1 MGKSKSKQSL
11 TAKPK
16 SNIIS
21 LKIPFFEI
29 LLISDMRP
37 RSWTSKVWSL
47 KKKAPAMAMADM
59 PDEDGGPTLRIVR
72 ISVGNKRIVAWEY
85 TGRVNEEMS
94 LLLQATELEY
104 LSKKKIKLEDALAE
118 IQLGRYDL
126 ALIDGVEVDRVELE
140 RAKSMIVATLRSKRL
155 KRIARFQA
163 KKKLQE
169 DALLILKDET
179 RSGIKR
185 RIELILERM
194 VDEMLLGIADAVEET
209 GTNNGSERIRKVGEV
224 GKIGKVEKV
233 EKPSGRL
240 SAYRTQKL
248 KLIQEMEELEDR
260 MNSDI
265 QKDSLTREE
274 IEEAIKHQ
282 VELVVPAALNEELY
296 DVEEIVRIMTTDE
309 VTTSEL
315 FKFYVEHDCDEG
327 QLAVFICKVA
337 DVMKER
343 HKKIPKYILESEE
356 GDDVRFI
363 AEYLGIIPEGW
374 KPEKEREKEKE
385 KEEARGEAR
394 GETPHE
400 GGESESDEVASESE
414 DEDDGESADAARSSD
429 DSIVGL

>member
-1 MGKSKSKQSL
+1 M
-11 TAKPK
+11 
-16 SNIIS
+16 
-21 LKIPFFEI
+21 
-29 LLISDMRP
+29 
-37 RSWTSKVWSL
+37 
-47 KKKAPAMAMADM
+47 
-59 PDEDGGPTLRIVR
+59 
-72 ISVGNKRIVAWEY
+72 
-85 TGRVNEEMS
+85 
-94 LLLQATELEY
+94 
-104 LSKKKIKLEDALAE
+104 
-118 IQLGRYDL
+118 
-126 ALIDGVEVDRVELE
+126 
-140 RAKSMIVATLRSKRL
+140 
-155 KRIARFQA
+155 
-163 KKKLQE
+163 QE

-209 GTNNGSERIRKVGEV
+209 GADGGSERVRKVRRT
-224 GKIGKVEKV
+224 EKV

-240 SAYRTQKL
+240 SAYRAKKL
-248 KLIQEMEELEDR
+248 ELLREIEELEENEKIEAQE
-260 MNSDI
+260 NSRT
-265 QKDSLTREE
+265 KEE
-274 IEEAIKHQ
+274 IEEMIKHQ